1 MSSTQPTSLRHI
13 AADPAYR
20 ARLLD
25 TARALGE
32 KGAQAALDNTEAAD
46 PTFGQRAYDFIVN
59 YIREH
64 GPVPGEAVTLAAR
77 CAGIKPAKDDRAF
90 GFVYAKAL
98 RNEDIKVVDSTFR
111 VRGHGSAGGKVYA
124 SGDWEAA

>member
-1 MSSTQPTSLRHI
+1 MNQPLH
-13 AADPAYR
+13 PAGKPDIR
-20 ARLLD
+20 RQLLA
-25 TARALGE
+25 TARNL
-32 KGAQAALDNTEAAD
+32 GAQASLFALERTEQDD
-46 PTFGQRAYDFIVN
+46 PSFGARAYEFIVS

-90 GFVYAKAL
+90 GAVYAKAL
-98 RNEDIKVVDSTFR
+98 RDGAIKVVDSTNR

-124 SGDWEAA
+124 AGVGGAS